1 MIILKD
7 ITKAFG
13 SQKILQN
20 VNLSIEKGQK
30 TVVLGQNGAGKSSLM
45 RIILGEF
52 KPNSGEVRVTASTH
66 LPRAKKP
73 LA

>member
-30 TVVLGQNGAGKSSLM
+30 TVVLGQNGAGKS
-45 RIILGEF
+45 
-52 KPNSGEVRVTASTH
+52 
-66 LPRAKKP
+66 
-73 LA
+73 

>member
-20 VNLSIEKGQK
+20 VNLSKEKGQK
-30 TVVLGQNGAGKSSLM
+30 TVVLGQNGPGKSSLM
-45 RIILGEF
+45 RIILGEL
-52 KPNSGEVRVTASTH
+52 NQTAA
-66 LPRAKKP
+66 RCE
-73 LA
+73 

>member
-20 VNLSIEKGQK
+20 VNLNIKKGQK

-52 KPNSGEVRVTASTH
+52 KPNSAQRSS
-66 LPRAKKP
+66 
-73 LA
+73 

>member
-52 KPNSGEVRVTASTH
+52 KPNSGEVRVNGFDPLTARRS
-66 LPRAKKP
+66 P
-73 LA
+73 